1 MRLAQRRSSAGPGRW
16 MTREVMCTHV
26 KAGAEILRG
35 SRAPVLRIAAELVA
49 YHHER
54 WDGTGY
60 VAELRADAI
69 PLSGRIT
76 ALADTFDAM
85 THDRPHHQAATRKGT
100 SQVPEALR
108 SRRVWT

>member
-1 MRLAQRRSSAGPGRW
+1 
-16 MTREVMCTHV
+16 MCTHV

-85 THDRPHHQAATRKGT
+85 THDRPYHQAATID
-100 SQVPEALR
+100 QALDEITR
-108 SRRVWT
+108 QAGHQFDPTLVSAFMQLDHPALL